1 MDNNAKQHGIFSVI
15 DGGLSQP
22 KTKRTGGGGG
32 DMESR
37 VARLESSVENIQ
49 INMSEAKSD
58 IRVLTSDVS
67 DLKTSMALLIQKVDS
82 IAESVSDIKTAVS
95 KLPTSEVIQ
104 SRFELIESKVTEL
117 SGKVSNQPSED
128 KINAKFTEVNS
139 KIEVESAKTETKINS
154 ARLQVI
160 LWVLGGLPAITFGIY
175 RLYLAYK
182 GS

>member
-1 MDNNAKQHGIFSVI
+1 MINQNPSVI
-15 DGGLSQP
+15 VNANRLRVVKEHETADDYNGSEQHELGGGS
-22 KTKRTGGGGG
+22 GGGGG
-32 DMESR
+32 MESR
-37 VARLESSVENIQ
+37 VARLESDVG
-49 INMSEAKSD
+49 D
-58 IRVLTSDVS
+58 I
-67 DLKTSMALLIQKVDS
+67 KTSLAVLIQKVDGM
-82 IAESVSDIKTAVS
+82 AESVSDIKGAVS

-128 KINAKFTEVNS
+128 KINAKFIEVNS

>member
-1 MDNNAKQHGIFSVI
+1 MGKITENNIKQISTH
-15 DGGLSQP
+15 
-22 KTKRTGGGGG
+22 KRYISRVSSESGESKGSGSGGGGG
-32 DMESR
+32 MEYR
-37 VARLESSVENIQ
+37 VARLESDVG
-49 INMSEAKSD
+49 D
-58 IRVLTSDVS
+58 I
-67 DLKTSMALLIQKVDS
+67 KTSLAVLIQKVDGM
-82 IAESVSDIKTAVS
+82 AESVSDIKAAVS

-117 SGKVSNQPSED
+117 SGKVSNRPSED